1 MSISKKLNRTID
13 FLGVFSLVHRFV
25 SFSQIATSLFHH
37 LDVTVCIILMMHLLV
52 IVLHL
57 LVSEGKS
64 NLFSYFIFLIAI
76 PVRSDELRK
85 IKHQIHAQG
94 ILVFVIILS
103 LALRQGDTLFELSH

>member
-1 MSISKKLNRTID
+1 
-13 FLGVFSLVHRFV
+13 
-25 SFSQIATSLFHH
+25 
-37 LDVTVCIILMMHLLV
+37 MMHLLV

-64 NLFSYFIFLIAI
+64 NLISYFILLIVI

-85 IKHQIHAQG
+85 LKQHQIHAQG

-103 LALRQGDTLFELSH
+103 LALWQGDTLFE

>member
-1 MSISKKLNRTID
+1 
-13 FLGVFSLVHRFV
+13 
-25 SFSQIATSLFHH
+25 
-37 LDVTVCIILMMHLLV
+37 MMHLLV